1 MSLKQSKK
9 LKEISE
15 QIFKISEKL
24 SEPSVE
30 ELNERDLNS
39 FKAGIKG
46 EFLQALNSMRL
57 GYVPSIWNDE
67 KLWPHGWSDA
77 IDEMEKKVNRL

>member
-15 QIFKISEKL
+15 QILKISEKL

-30 ELNERDLNS
+30 ELNERALNE
-39 FKAGIKG
+39 FKAELKNTLIRV
-46 EFLQALNSMRL
+46 LDNMRL
-57 GYVPSIWNDE
+57 GHVPSIWNDE

-77 IDEMEKKVNRL
+77 INEMTKKVYAL